1 MNEVLKQRLVG
12 ALILLALGVIFWP
25 IIFVQPESVD
35 SASARTFPPKP
46 EVPALPLEPPDSAGL
61 RASEPI
67 DVHGLSDAVEPAE
80 PLYEPDTV
88 TDSEPP
94 ASAALSVSAPEEAV
108 PARTETPEE
117 LVLDGD
123 GIPVAWILQVAS
135 VSDADKAEALRQRL
149 LSMDQKAYVQ
159 KVSSGGRTYHRVYIG
174 PKFEK
179 ARLEALR
186 ADIDAEFGVTSML
199 RRYVP

>member
-25 IIFVQPESVD
+25 IIFVQPEGANN
-35 SASARTFPPKP
+35 ASQRTFPPRP
-46 EVPALPLEPPDSAGL
+46 EVPALPVEPPDDAGL

-67 DVHGLSDAVEPAE
+67 ELYLESDGPGMAE
-80 PLYEPDTV
+80 SLYEADIAPV
-88 TDSEPP
+88 GEPP
-94 ASAALSVSAPEEAV
+94 ASDVSAPVAQAAPPVRSEA
-108 PARTETPEE
+108 PEE

-149 LSMDQKAYVQ
+149 QSMDLKAYVQ
-159 KVSSGGRTYHRVYIG
+159 KVSSGGRTYHRVYVG

-179 ARLEALR
+179 DRLEALR
-186 ADIDAEFGVTSML
+186 AQIDAEFGVTSML